1 MKNILT
7 NTLISS
13 ALAHGTRTRPT
24 ECLIILQRENPGS
37 CFLSF
42 PVEVELT
49 LVVKKKKKLHK
60 VKVNIDRLLA
70 HRRLGHKVVTRYV

>member
-49 LVVKKKKKLHK
+49 LVVKKKQKLHK

-70 HRRLGHKVVTRYV
+70 HRR

>member
-1 MKNILT
+1 MNNILT

-13 ALAHGTRTRPT
+13 ALAHRTRTRPT

-37 CFLSF
+37 CCFFIISRRGRIDARS
-42 PVEVELT
+42 
-49 LVVKKKKKLHK
+49 KKTKNKKLHK

-70 HRRLGHKVVTRYV
+70 HRR